1 MKAVITVLG
10 KDKPG
15 IIYHV
20 SHILFQSNIN
30 ILDISQTT
38 MGDIFTMIMLVDIS
52 QSSTTLDNLIQQFK
66 VLEKEEHLSISTQHE
81 DIFSSMHRI

>member
-15 IIYHV
+15 IIYRV
-20 SHILFQSNIN
+20 SEILYRSNIN
-30 ILDISQTT
+30 ILDISQTI
-38 MGDIFTMIMLVDIS
+38 MEDMFTMIMLVDIS
-52 QSSTTLDNLIQQFK
+52 QSSNSLDTLIQQLK
-66 VLEKEEHLSISTQHE
+66 ALETELHLSISTQHE

>member
-15 IIYHV
+15 IIYRV
-20 SHILFQSNIN
+20 SEILFQANIN
-30 ILDISQTT
+30 ILDISQTI
-38 MGDIFTMIMLVDIS
+38 MEDMFTMIMLVDIS
-52 QSSTTLDNLIQQFK
+52 QSSTTLDHLNQQLK
-66 VLEKEEHLSISTQHE
+66 ALGEELHLSIKTQHE